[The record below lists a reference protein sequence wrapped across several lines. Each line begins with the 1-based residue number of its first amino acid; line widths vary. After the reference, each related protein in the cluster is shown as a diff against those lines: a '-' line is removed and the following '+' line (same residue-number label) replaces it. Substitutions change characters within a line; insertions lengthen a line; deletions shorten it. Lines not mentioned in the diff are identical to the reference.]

1 MPPTYPL
8 LLGSAEYAEQI
19 MRAFGLKGDLPR
31 EIVPQ
36 YQLGFQ
42 MANMEGDEFAWLKR
56 SILWETGGT
65 QGAVVGQVPIA
76 AFLTR
81 VAAQSRSVMAVLD
94 RVIVDNL
101 NAAVLVL
108 DFGLTVNGTSIA
120 DPTRS
125 AFPRDDR
132 NMGGGATSAYG
143 LAFGT
148 AAADP
153 LGSGHSLIDIP
164 ANSSIELRGPWIL
177 TNLTTAAFR
186 SAWVISGSIANQAM
200 RVSAYWRERELHDS
214 EQ

>member
-1 MPPTYPL
+1 MPGPYPL
-8 LLGSAEYAEQI
+8 LLNAPEYAEQL

-42 MANMEGDEFAWLKR
+42 MVNLDGDEFAWLKR
-56 SILWETGGT
+56 AVTWETGGT
-65 QGAVVGQVPIA
+65 QAAVVGQVPIA

-81 VAAQSRSVMAVLD
+81 AAAQSRSVMAVLD
-94 RVIVDNL
+94 RVLVGNL
-101 NAAVLVL
+101 NAAVLTL
-108 DFGLTVNGTSIA
+108 DFGLTVNGTNIA
-120 DPTRS
+120 DPTRT
-125 AFPRDDR
+125 AYPRDDR

-148 AAADP
+148 NAANP
-153 LGSGHSLIDIP
+153 LTSGHSLIDIP
-164 ANSSIELRGPWIL
+164 ANTSVVLEGPWIL

-186 SAWVISGSIANQAM
+186 AAFVISGSIANQAM

-214 EQ
+214 ET